1 MHEPRMVLV
10 SRKGFS
16 DLYGNGCVG
25 GGDSGSGGGGIVA
38 VSVKG
43 GRAEVCVPPM
53 SMLVLTRA

>member
-1 MHEPRMVLV
+1 MV